1 MNDGPEFPSEQARW
15 DAVQGRDPTAR
26 SAFLYAVTTTG
37 IFCRPGCASRL
48 PKREHVVFFGDAA
61 AARSAGFRPC
71 KRCRPGTP
79 PEEADPTRLIADS
92 CRLIEGAESPPPLEQ
107 LAAVAGLSIWHFQR
121 LFKKAVGI
129 SPRQYADS
137 CRRRRFRN
145 GLASGQAVTAAIY
158 AAGFNASSRAY
169 EQVGSILGMAPKVF
183 RQGAPDL
190 LIQYAVAPC
199 ALGWVLVAATARG
212 ICAIELEDVPEHLP
226 ARLQADFPRARLVTA
241 EPEFAAV
248 VTAIVRLIETPAAGL
263 DLPLDIQ
270 GTAFQRRVWSALQA
284 IPAGTT
290 VSYSELA
297 DRLGAP
303 GATRAVARACA
314 GNRLAVA
321 VPCHRVVG
329 RDGSLRGY
337 RWGLER
343 KAALLEREA
352 AGAESTSDP
361 VPAATPPETPALS
374 E

>member
-1 MNDGPEFPSEQARW
+1 
-15 DAVQGRDPTAR
+15 
-26 SAFLYAVTTTG
+26 
-37 IFCRPGCASRL
+37 
-48 PKREHVVFFGDAA
+48 
-61 AARSAGFRPC
+61 
-71 KRCRPGTP
+71 
-79 PEEADPTRLIADS
+79 
-92 CRLIEGAESPPPLEQ
+92 